1 MPKTKAMKD
10 AEAKAIV
17 DAERKK
23 KDEEARAA
31 KEARLKVGKIATNF
45 YLLFNVLVVPMGSYF
60 TSSQSDQDTY
70 LLKSDYRLSGMSLPK
85 WLLVV
90 FV

>member
-45 YLLFNVLVVPMGSYF
+45 YLLFNVLVVPMGSCF